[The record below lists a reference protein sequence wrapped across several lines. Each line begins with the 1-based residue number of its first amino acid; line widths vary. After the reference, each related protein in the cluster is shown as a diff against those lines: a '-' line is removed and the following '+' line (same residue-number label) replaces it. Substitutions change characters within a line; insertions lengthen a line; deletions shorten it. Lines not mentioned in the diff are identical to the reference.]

1 MKSRL
6 LCACACLVLA
16 TGGLTAARAESPEFQ
31 TISQLK
37 ETCPNGWQETVYA
50 CGREISLDLDVTVP
64 DVERFPVLEAG
75 PIPLAEGRSAEASF
89 ITGDA
94 EQWMS
99 TGFLR
104 VDVPNRL
111 VRSAAQKAHP
121 ASAAQGGYNQ
131 YPILRQFGEFD
142 LDTAY
147 AFNNATTVAQ
157 AQALLLEA
165 WEGLYPDEDIT
176 LLPHRL
182 IAYQGDMKYD
192 YRTDTYSGDPLPES
206 EATLMVYFDQVVEG
220 IPVLCGAAESFTRY
234 AGTNSRE
241 TQRYHGAIAITQ
253 GLKSIG
259 LEEMYRSLQ
268 FHLLSPAALLAED
281 VPLCGFEQVM
291 ETCLDLIRAGRLRL
305 IGSLRLGY
313 AVWLNETG
321 SAFTLLPTWVAEGEL
336 YPDAETP
343 DEPNEKQ
350 YDAVSSYWGS
360 ILINAQT
367 GELIDPYNAASDRSF
382 DKPDLILWEDL

>member
-1 MKSRL
+1 MKHRL
-6 LCACACLVLA
+6 LCACACLALA
-16 TGGLTAARAESPEFQ
+16 VIGLTDARAENPEFQ

-50 CGREISLDLDVTVP
+50 CGREISIDLDVTVP
-64 DVERFPVLEAG
+64 DVECFPVMEAD
-75 PIPLAEGRSAEASF
+75 PIPLAEGRYSEASV
-89 ITGDA
+89 ITGDV

-104 VDVPNRL
+104 IDVPNRL
-111 VRSAAQKAHP
+111 VKSAAQKAHP
-121 ASAAQGGYNQ
+121 ASAAPGGYNQ

-142 LDTAY
+142 TNTAY
-147 AFNNATTVAQ
+147 AFNNPTTVAD
-157 AQALLLEA
+157 AQQLLLDA
-165 WEGLYPDEDIT
+165 WESLYPGEDIA

-206 EATLMVYFDQVVEG
+206 EATFMVYFDQLVEG

-234 AGTNSRE
+234 AGTNNRE

-268 FHLLSPAALLAED
+268 FHLLNPAALLAED
-281 VPLCGFEQVM
+281 APLCSFERVK
-291 ETCLDLIRAGRLRL
+291 ETCLDLIRAGRLRK
-305 IGSLRLGY
+305 IANLRLGY

-321 SAFTLLPTWVAEGEL
+321 SAFTLLPTWVAEGDL

-382 DKPDLILWEDL
+382 DKPRLILWEDI

>member
-104 VDVPNRL
+104 VDMPNRL

-142 LDTAY
+142 PDTAY

-281 VPLCGFEQVM
+281 VPLCGFERVK
-291 ETCLDLIRAGRLRL
+291 ETCLDLIRAGRLRR

-321 SAFTLLPTWVAEGEL
+321 SAFTLLPTWVAEGDL

-343 DEPNEKQ
+343 DESNEKQ

-367 GELIDPYNAASDRSF
+367 GELIDPYNAASGRSF
-382 DKPDLILWEDL
+382 DKPDLIQWEDL

>member
-281 VPLCGFEQVM
+281 VPLCGFEQVK
-291 ETCLDLIRAGRLRL
+291 ETCLDLIRAGRLRR

-321 SAFTLLPTWVAEGEL
+321 SAFTLLPTWVAEGDL

-367 GELIDPYNAASDRSF
+367 GELIDPYNAASGRSF
-382 DKPDLILWEDL
+382 DKPDLIQWEDL

>member
-6 LCACACLVLA
+6 LCMCTCLALA
-16 TGGLTAARAESPEFQ
+16 VSGLTAARAECPDFQ
-31 TISQLK
+31 TITQLR
-37 ETCPNGWQETVYA
+37 ETCPDSWCETLHA
-50 CGREISLDLDVTVP
+50 CGREIIIDLDVAVP
-64 DVERFPVLEAG
+64 EVERFPVMEAD
-75 PIPLAEGRSAEASF
+75 PVPLADGRSAEASVV
-89 ITGDA
+89 IGDT

-99 TGFLR
+99 TGILR
-104 VDVPNRL
+104 IDSPNRQIKN
-111 VRSAAQKAHP
+111 AAQKMHP
-121 ASAAQGGYNQ
+121 APAVPQGYNQ

-142 LDTAY
+142 PDTAY

-281 VPLCGFEQVM
+281 VPLCGFERVK
-291 ETCLDLIRAGRLRL
+291 ETCLDLIRAGRLRRV
-305 IGSLRLGY
+305 GSLRLGY

-321 SAFTLLPTWVAEGEL
+321 SAFTLLPAWVAEGDL

-343 DEPNEKQ
+343 DESNEKQ

-382 DKPDLILWEDL
+382 DKPRLILWTDV

>member
-37 ETCPNGWQETVYA
+37 ETCPNGWQETVHA

-64 DVERFPVLEAG
+64 DMERFPVLEAG

-157 AQALLLEA
+157 AQALLLGA

-182 IAYQGDMKYD
+182 IAYQGDMEYD

-253 GLKSIG
+253 GLKIIG

-291 ETCLDLIRAGRLRL
+291 ETCLDLIQAGRLRR

-321 SAFTLLPTWVAEGEL
+321 SAFTLLPTWVAEGDL

>member
-50 CGREISLDLDVTVP
+50 CGREISIDLDVAVP
-64 DVERFPVLEAG
+64 DVDCFPAMEAN
-75 PIPLAEGRSAEASF
+75 PVPLADGRSAEASV
-89 ITGDA
+89 ITGDV

-104 VDVPNRL
+104 IDVPNRL
-111 VRSAAQKAHP
+111 VKSAAQKSHP
-121 ASAAQGGYNQ
+121 ASVVPEGYNQ

-142 LDTAY
+142 PDTAY

-192 YRTDTYSGDPLPES
+192 SRTDTYSGDPLPES

-253 GLKSIG
+253 GLKSLG

-268 FHLLSPAALLAED
+268 FHLLSPAAMLAED
-281 VPLCGFEQVM
+281 VPLCGFEQVK

-321 SAFTLLPTWVAEGEL
+321 SAFTLLPTWVVEGEL

-343 DEPNEKQ
+343 DAPHRQQ

-360 ILINAQT
+360 MLINAQT
-367 GELIDPYNAASDRSF
+367 AELIDPYNAASGRSF

>member
-64 DVERFPVLEAG
+64 DVERFPALEAN
-75 PIPLAEGRSAEASF
+75 PIPLAEGRSSEASF

-142 LDTAY
+142 PDTAY

-165 WEGLYPDEDIT
+165 WESLYPDEDIT

-281 VPLCGFEQVM
+281 VPLCGFERVK
-291 ETCLDLIRAGRLRL
+291 ETCLDLIQAGRLRR

-321 SAFTLLPTWVAEGEL
+321 SAFTLLPTWVAEGDL

-343 DEPNEKQ
+343 DAPHRQQ

-367 GELIDPYNAASDRSF
+367 AELIDPYNAASGRSF